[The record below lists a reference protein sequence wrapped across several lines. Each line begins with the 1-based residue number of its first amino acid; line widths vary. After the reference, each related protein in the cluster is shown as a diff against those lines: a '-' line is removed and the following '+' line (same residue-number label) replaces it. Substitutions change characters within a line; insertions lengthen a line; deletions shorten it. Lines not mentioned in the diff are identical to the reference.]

1 MTNLYDI
8 IINNPELIKLSTD
21 IHEHLAEQFG
31 DDEDKKALTL
41 IATMGHGFNTVFS
54 TLPNI
59 IITSHILNEQL
70 AKINAEGHAVEVAN
84 SMIEFVKDFTSKID
98 NDMIQDMTNKLAILS
113 AEVKIDDEGNIN
125 ESTVNSESN

>member
-98 NDMIQDMTNKLAILS
+98 NDMIQDMTKKLAMLS
-113 AEVKIDDEGNIN
+113 SEVAENQEGIN
-125 ESTVNSESN
+125 ESSVNSESD

>member
-70 AKINAEGHAVEVAN
+70 AKINADGHAVEVAN

-98 NDMIQDMTNKLAILS
+98 NDMIQDMTKKLAMLS
-113 AEVKIDDEGNIN
+113 SEVAENQEGIN
-125 ESTVNSESN
+125 ESSVNSESD

>member
-98 NDMIQDMTNKLAILS
+98 NDMIQDMTNKLAVLS

>member
-125 ESTVNSESN
+125 ESSVNSESD

>member
-98 NDMIQDMTNKLAILS
+98 NDKIQEMTEKLAALS
-113 AEVKIDDEGNIN
+113 AEVKNEEEGIN
-125 ESTVNSESN
+125 ESSVNSESD

>member
-70 AKINAEGHAVEVAN
+70 AKVNPEGYAVEVAN

-98 NDMIQDMTNKLAILS
+98 NDMIQDMTKKLAMLS
-113 AEVKIDDEGNIN
+113 SEVAENQEGIN
-125 ESTVNSESN
+125 ESSVNSESD